1 MPNATSEVTTTTISA
16 GYDKQDD
23 SNKKNNNNNNDN
35 NNTDRNYNGSTNI
48 KQKSAV
54 VTSALP
60 YANGEIHIGH
70 IASTYLPADI
80 FTRFCRLT
88 GKEIY
93 HVCASDDFGTPVLIR
108 AEKENKTPA
117 EYVGFWNKRDYE
129 DFKLFGISFDFFYK
143 TSSKENVE
151 FVQFVFKRLYKNGHI
166 YEQDVVQFYC
176 QYDDKFLPDRY
187 VIGKCPNC
195 GAENQYSDLCE
206 KCGKVPDQ
214 ILDPKCAICGRPP
227 IKKSSKHYFFKLSNF
242 SKQLKEWLNRNANL
256 QSDIKNYVINWIDE
270 GLEDWDITRD
280 LSWGVPI
287 PMPDAKGKV
296 FYGWFDNHLC
306 YISTLNTLIQKQ
318 HKKAQDKERQKQ
330 QIQQQNQ
337 ESYSYSYYSSSER
350 EPETKTEES
359 AKEEEQQQQNYDIDA
374 GKKYWNN
381 SEIYHF
387 IGKDIVYHHYL
398 FLPAMRMGINEEY
411 KLPDY
416 IPTRG
421 HLMLQNQK
429 ISKSRNWY
437 IGLRDFASD
446 FNPDYLRFYIASIAP
461 YSQSDVNFDWDVFF
475 EKINNELI
483 ANIGNFINRALY
495 FVQKTFDSRVPKPS
509 SEYDLE
515 DRTSISEIEKIAD
528 EVGELIDR
536 NEFDRALKRILKF
549 ATHFNQYFQ
558 KKQPWSNQATA
569 NTTLFIAVNAVRS
582 LAIMLEPFI
591 PISSEKV
598 WSQLGFDNN
607 NNDNNIESKISIGSS
622 SSGGDTNVG
631 DNSRSGSSNS
641 IHKQQWTSASEIK
654 IQPGHILGRI
664 EPIFR
669 KIQPKD
675 IQLQKAKLGKQEER
689 QQQQEQKQ
697 QQRK

>member
-1 MPNATSEVTTTTISA
+1 MPKTNGEITIIDHD
-16 GYDKQDD
+16 DKEYKKNSNNINTNNNTNGNYNNDNNNI
-23 SNKKNNNNNNDN
+23 NKKNNNSN
-35 NNTDRNYNGSTNI
+35 RN
-48 KQKSAV
+48 KSAV

-88 GKEIY
+88 GREIY

-117 EYVGFWNKRDYE
+117 EYVDLWNKRDYE
-129 DFKLFGISFDFFYK
+129 DFKSFGISFDFFYK
-143 TSSKENVE
+143 TSSKENIE
-151 FVQFVFKRLYKNGHI
+151 FVQYVFKRLYENAHI
-166 YEQDVVQFYC
+166 YEQDVIQFYC

-214 ILDPKCAICGRPP
+214 ILDPKCAICNRPP

-242 SKQLKEWLNRNANL
+242 SKQLKEWLNSNTNL
-256 QSDIKNYVINWIDE
+256 QPDIKNYVINWIDE

-306 YISTLNTLIQKQ
+306 YISTMNTYI
-318 HKKAQDKERQKQ
+318 HKKKKK
-330 QIQQQNQ
+330 
-337 ESYSYSYYSSSER
+337 SSGV
-350 EPETKTEES
+350 
-359 AKEEEQQQQNYDIDA
+359 DD
-374 GKKYWNN
+374 GKKYWND

-398 FLPAMRMGINEEY
+398 FLPAMRMGIDEEY

-437 IGLRDFASD
+437 ISLRDFTSV
-446 FNPDYLRFYIASIAP
+446 FNPDYLRFYVASIAP
-461 YSQSDVNFDWDVFF
+461 YSQTDVNFDWDVFS

-495 FVQKTFDSRVPKPS
+495 FVQKTFDSKVPQPF

-515 DRTSISEIEKIAD
+515 DRNSIAEIEKIAD
-528 EVGELIDR
+528 EVGDLIYR

-558 KKQPWSNQATA
+558 KKQPWSNKATA

-591 PISSEKV
+591 PLSSEKV
-598 WSQLGFDNN
+598 WSQLGISNNANSDDNGSGDSSSTRSDNTSNGNYNN
-607 NNDNNIESKISIGSS
+607 N
-622 SSGGDTNVG
+622 
-631 DNSRSGSSNS
+631 
-641 IHKQQWTSASEIK
+641 IHKQQWKSASEIK
-654 IQPGHILGRI
+654 IPPGHVIGRI
-664 EPIFR
+664 EPIFS

-675 IQLQKAKLGKQEER
+675 IELQKTKLGRQHR
-689 QQQQEQKQ
+689 QQQQQQDQEQ
-697 QQRK
+697 QQ